1 MSYIR
6 KNIQRMA
13 AYVPGEQ
20 PRRGGVAGLI
30 KLNTNENP
38 YPPSP
43 KVLETLRAAIDG
55 RLRLYPDPTA
65 SVLRIKLGNIHGF
78 EPDQIVI
85 GNGCDDILN
94 LCVRAFCGEC
104 EKLAYF
110 WPSYSLYPVLANIQ
124 GATQVELPLDEDF
137 QIKAHPPLLAKLDGV
152 KLVFI
157 TQPNAPSG
165 VWLQRVEIQR
175 VIEETDGV
183 VVIDEAYVDFAS
195 DNCLDFVREYD
206 NVIVARSFSK
216 SFSFAGMRVG
226 WAVGPRELI
235 AALDKVKDSYNVS
248 RLSQVGAEA
257 TLEDWRCFQDNVKR
271 ICATRERVTAALAKL
286 GFFVY
291 PSQTNFVF
299 ARPPAPLT
307 PTGVSG
313 LTAKQWFEKL
323 RERNVLV
330 RWWDADRIRDFARV
344 SIGTDEEMDKL
355 LDTTSVILSLP
366 RKPSGRAKNLG
377 RSGRDPSTSSG

>member
-1 MSYIR
+1 
-6 KNIQRMA
+6 MA

-20 PRRGGVAGLI
+20 PKVAGLI

-43 KVLETLRAAIDG
+43 KALEALRAAIDG
-55 RLRLYPDPTA
+55 KLRLYPDPSA
-65 SVLRIKLGNIHGF
+65 GALRQKLGKIYGF
-78 EPDQIVI
+78 ELDQIVI

-110 WPSYSLYPVLANIQ
+110 SPSYSLYPVLASIQ
-124 GATQVELPLDEDF
+124 GATQVELTLDDDF

-175 VIEETDGV
+175 VIKEIDAV
-183 VVIDEAYVDFAS
+183 VVIDEAYVDFAV
-195 DNCLDFVREYD
+195 DNCLDLAREYD

-226 WAVGPRELI
+226 WAAGPSELI
-235 AALDKVKDSYNVS
+235 GALDKVKDSYNVS
-248 RLSQVGAEA
+248 RLSQLGAEA
-257 TLEDWRCFQDNVKR
+257 TLDDWDYYQQNAKK
-271 ICATRERVTAALAKL
+271 ICATRDRVTMALVKL

-299 ARPPAPLT
+299 ARPPAP
-307 PTGVSG
+307 VA
-313 LTAKQWFEKL
+313 AKQWFEAL
-323 RERNVLV
+323 RERNILV
-330 RWWDADRIRDFARV
+330 RWWDADRIRDFARI
-344 SIGTDEEMDKL
+344 SIGTDEEMEKFL
-355 LDTTSVILSLP
+355 GQTTVILSE
-366 RKPSGRAKNLG
+366 AKNLS
-377 RSGRDPSTSSG
+377 R

>member
-1 MSYIR
+1 MSLVR
-6 KNIQRMA
+6 RQVERMS

-20 PRRGGVAGLI
+20 PKVAGLI

-43 KVLETLRAAIDG
+43 KVLDTLRAAIDG
-55 RLRLYPDPTA
+55 KLRLYPDPTSSA
-65 SVLRIKLGNIHGF
+65 LRAKLGKIHGF
-78 EPDQIVI
+78 DAEQIVI

-124 GATQVELPLDEDF
+124 GATQIELPLGENF
-137 QIKAHPPLLAKLDGV
+137 QIDAHPALLAKLAGA
-152 KLVFI
+152 KLAFI

-165 VWLQRVEIQR
+165 VWQQRVELQR
-175 VIEETDGV
+175 VIEGTQGV

-195 DNCLDFVREYD
+195 DNCLDLVGEYN
-206 NVIVARSFSK
+206 NVIVARTFSK
-216 SFSFAGMRVG
+216 AFSFAGMRVG
-226 WAVGPRELI
+226 WAAGPRELI
-235 AALDKVKDSYNVS
+235 AALNKVKDSYNVS
-248 RLSQVGAEA
+248 RLSQLGAEA
-257 TLEDWRCFQDNVKR
+257 TLDEWDYFLQNVRR
-271 ICATRERVTAALAKL
+271 ICATRERATSELAKL
-286 GFFVY
+286 GFLVY

-307 PTGVSG
+307 
-313 LTAKQWFEKL
+313 AKQWFDGL
-323 RERNVLV
+323 RAQNVLV

-344 SIGTDEEMDKL
+344 SIGADEEMDRF
-355 LDTTSVILSLP
+355 LSAT
-366 RKPSGRAKNLG
+366 KEICEKAK
-377 RSGRDPSTSSG
+377 R

>member
-1 MSYIR
+1 MSLVR
-6 KNIQRMA
+6 RQVERMS

-20 PRRGGVAGLI
+20 PQVAGLI

-43 KVLETLRAAIDG
+43 KVLDTLRGAIDG
-55 RLRLYPDPTA
+55 SLRLYPDPT
-65 SVLRIKLGNIHGF
+65 SSRLRAKLGKIHGF
-78 EPDQIVI
+78 DAEQIVI

-124 GATQVELPLDEDF
+124 GATQIELLLDENF
-137 QIKAHPPLLAKLDGV
+137 QINPHPALLAKLAGV

-165 VWLQRVEIQR
+165 VWLQRVELQR
-175 VIEETDGV
+175 VIKETQGV

-195 DNCLDFVREYD
+195 ENCLDLVGEYN
-206 NVIVARSFSK
+206 NVIVARTFSK
-216 SFSFAGMRVG
+216 AFSFAGLRVG
-226 WAVGPRELI
+226 WAAGSRELI
-235 AALDKVKDSYNVS
+235 AALNKVKDSYNVS

-257 TLEDWRCFQDNVKR
+257 TLDEWSYFQQNVKK
-271 ICATRERVTAALAKL
+271 IYATRERTTSELAKL
-286 GFFVY
+286 SFFVY

-307 PTGVSG
+307 
-313 LTAKQWFEKL
+313 AKQWFDGL
-323 RERNVLV
+323 RARNILV
-330 RWWDADRIRDFARV
+330 RWWDADRIRDFVRV

-355 LDTTSVILSLP
+355 LNATKEICEE
-366 RKPSGRAKNLG
+366 AKH
-377 RSGRDPSTSSG
+377 

>member
-1 MSYIR
+1 MSLIR
-6 KNIQRMA
+6 RQVERMS

-20 PRRGGVAGLI
+20 PKIAGLT

-43 KVLETLRAAIDG
+43 KVLETLRGAIDG
-55 RLRLYPDPTA
+55 KLRLYPDPTSSA
-65 SVLRIKLGNIHGF
+65 LRVKLGKIHGF
-78 EPDQIVI
+78 KADQIII

-124 GATQVELPLDEDF
+124 GATQVELPLDENF
-137 QIKAHPPLLAKLDGV
+137 QIKAHPSLLAKLAGV

-165 VWLQRVEIQR
+165 VWLQRVELQR
-175 VIEETDGV
+175 VIEETQGV

-195 DNCLDFVREYD
+195 ENCLDLVDDYE
-206 NVIVARSFSK
+206 NVIVARTFSK
-216 SFSFAGMRVG
+216 AFSFAGMRVG
-226 WAVGPRELI
+226 WAVGSGALI
-235 AALDKVKDSYNVS
+235 GALNKVKDSYNVS
-248 RLSQVGAEA
+248 RLSQLGAEA
-257 TLEDWRCFQDNVKR
+257 TLDEWEYFQQNVKK
-271 ICATRERVTAALAKL
+271 ICATRDRTVSELAKL

-299 ARPPAPLT
+299 ARPAAPW
-307 PTGVSG
+307 
-313 LTAKQWFEKL
+313 TAKQWFDGL
-323 RERNVLV
+323 RARNILV
-330 RWWDADRIRDFARV
+330 RWWDADRVRDFARV
-344 SIGTDEEMDKL
+344 SIGTDEDMDRFLAATKE
-355 LDTTSVILSLP
+355 ICE
-366 RKPSGRAKNLG
+366 KAK
-377 RSGRDPSTSSG
+377 R

>member
-1 MSYIR
+1 MSLIR
-6 KNIQRMA
+6 RQVERMS

-20 PRRGGVAGLI
+20 PKVAGLT

-43 KVLETLRAAIDG
+43 KVLDALRAAIDG
-55 RLRLYPDPTA
+55 KLRLYPDPT
-65 SVLRIKLGNIHGF
+65 SSGLRAKLGKIHGI
-78 EPDQIVI
+78 DAGQIII

-104 EKLAYF
+104 EKLAFF

-137 QIKAHPPLLAKLDGV
+137 QIKAHPSLLAKLAGV

-165 VWLQRVEIQR
+165 VWLQRVELQR
-175 VIEETDGV
+175 VIEETQGV

-195 DNCLDFVREYD
+195 ENCLDLVSEYE
-206 NVIVARSFSK
+206 NVIVARTFSK
-216 SFSFAGMRVG
+216 AFSFAGMRVG
-226 WAVGPRELI
+226 WAAGSGALI
-235 AALDKVKDSYNVS
+235 GALNKVKDSYNVS
-248 RLSQVGAEA
+248 RLSQLGAEA
-257 TLEDWRCFQDNVKR
+257 TLDEWVYFQQNVKK
-271 ICATRERVTAALAKL
+271 ICATRDRTVSALAKFE
-286 GFFVY
+286 FFVY

-307 PTGVSG
+307 
-313 LTAKQWFEKL
+313 AKQWFDGL
-323 RERNVLV
+323 RARNILV

-344 SIGTDEEMDKL
+344 SIGTDEEMDRFLAATKEICEK
-355 LDTTSVILSLP
+355 TKS
-366 RKPSGRAKNLG
+366 
-377 RSGRDPSTSSG
+377 

>member
-1 MSYIR
+1 MRLIRRQVERMSG
-6 KNIQRMA
+6 
-13 AYVPGEQ
+13 YVPGEQ
-20 PRRGGVAGLI
+20 PKVTGLI

-43 KVLETLRAAIDG
+43 KVLEALRGAIDG
-55 RLRLYPDPTA
+55 RLRLYPDPTSA
-65 SVLRIKLGNIHGF
+65 GLRAKLGKIHGF
-78 EPDQIVI
+78 DADEIVI

-124 GATQVELPLDEDF
+124 GATQVELPLDENF
-137 QIKAHPPLLAKLDGV
+137 QIAAHPSVLAKLAGV

-165 VWLQRVEIQR
+165 VWLQRVQLQR
-175 VIEETDGV
+175 VIEETPGV

-195 DNCLDFVREYD
+195 ENYLDLLREYD
-206 NVIVARSFSK
+206 NVIVARTFSK
-216 SFSFAGMRVG
+216 AFSFAGMRVG
-226 WAVGPRELI
+226 WAVGPCELI
-235 AALDKVKDSYNVS
+235 GALNKVKDSYNVS
-248 RLSQVGAEA
+248 RLSQLGAEA
-257 TLEDWRCFQDNVKR
+257 TLDEWDYFQQNVKR
-271 ICATRERVTAALAKL
+271 ICATRERTASALAKL

-307 PTGVSG
+307 
-313 LTAKQWFEKL
+313 AKQWFDGL
-323 RERNVLV
+323 RERKILV
-330 RWWDADRIRDFARV
+330 RWWDAERIRDFARV
-344 SIGTDEEMDKL
+344 SIGTDEEMEKFL
-355 LDTTSVILSLP
+355 EASRVILSE
-366 RKPSGRAKNLG
+366 AKNIS
-377 RSGRDPSTSSG
+377 R

>member
-6 KNIQRMA
+6 EQVQRMS

-20 PRRGGVAGLI
+20 PKVTGLI

-43 KVLETLRAAIDG
+43 KVIEAVRAAIDG

-65 SVLRIKLGNIHGF
+65 SALRQKLGKIYGF
-78 EPDQIVI
+78 DAEQIMI

-124 GATQVELPLDEDF
+124 GATQVELPLDENF
-137 QIKAHPPLLAKLDGV
+137 QITAHPPLLQKLDGV

-165 VWLQRVEIQR
+165 VWLQRVELQR
-175 VIEETDGV
+175 VIEGAKGV
-183 VVIDEAYVDFAS
+183 VVIDEAYVDFAA
-195 DNCLDFVREYD
+195 DNCLDFAREYP
-206 NVIVARSFSK
+206 NVIVARTFSK
-216 SFSFAGMRVG
+216 AFSFAGMRVG
-226 WAVGPRELI
+226 WAAGPRELI
-235 AALDKVKDSYNVS
+235 GALDKVKDSYNVN
-248 RLSQVGAEA
+248 RISQAGAEA
-257 TLEDWRCFQDNVKR
+257 TLDDWDYFLQNTKK
-271 ICATRERVTAALAKL
+271 ICATRQRVTDALAKR

-291 PSQTNFVF
+291 PSATNFVF
-299 ARPPAPLT
+299 ARPPAP
-307 PTGVSG
+307 V
-313 LTAKQWFEKL
+313 TAKQWFDAL
-323 RERNVLV
+323 REQNILV
-330 RWWDADRIRDFARV
+330 RWWDTDRIRDYARV
-344 SIGTDEEMDKL
+344 SIGTDEEMDKFL
-355 LDTTSVILSLP
+355 EATAVICE
-366 RKPSGRAKNLG
+366 KAK
-377 RSGRDPSTSSG
+377 R